1 MTWTN
6 RMLLTVVAVLLHI
19 CCARAC
25 EPDHL
30 VQGCRYDGTTCVCG
44 LGCDTIFRFSTRDEC
59 EGALKSA
66 DSTDVLFLTKC
77 PSKKQCKRSR
87 VNASSSSHLTFLRR
101 LSTAALAPPA
111 TATEIEVEEA
121 PVGGVRV
128 LTDSEAPMGG
138 VRVLTDSK
146 QYQSSS
152 SRLSSY
158 VTSPSV
164 LE

>member
-66 DSTDVLFLTKC
+66 DSTEDPPDPDPCRAGRCQHGGICTQ
-77 PSKKQCKRSR
+77 SG
-87 VNASSSSHLTFLRR
+87 
-101 LSTAALAPPA
+101 LAPGFLCQCANTGHYGDRCHLRCPVPD
-111 TATEIEVEEA
+111 EVPLQEA
-121 PVGGVRV
+121 VQAFP
-128 LTDSEAPMGG
+128 SEC
-138 VRVLTDSK
+138 VVI
-146 QYQSSS
+146 
-152 SRLSSY
+152 
-158 VTSPSV
+158 
-164 LE
+164 